1 MKHYNCTKLS
11 SKACY
16 SHCSSVSL
24 LLLFVG
30 QDLSMFSGTLK
41 SFKPFF
47 FCFKNLRCTDFFDDT
62 RFRQQMQ
69 LVVNTGQNEIAVL
82 MGEAFI
88 DFTSCAA
95 TVTSI
100 PWACRNLK

>member
-1 MKHYNCTKLS
+1 
-11 SKACY
+11 
-16 SHCSSVSL
+16 
-24 LLLFVG
+24 
-30 QDLSMFSGTLK
+30 MFSGTLK

-62 RFRQQMQ
+62 RFRQQSMH

-88 DFTSCAA
+88 DFDRCAA

-100 PWACRNLK
+100 PWACHLKMSTFILELELTLRWHFQLTHRPKK